1 MTGSAYAA
9 AGAQLPNTAAGSESA
24 DQAGTVHYDKSSTKG
39 YSAMPRSTKVE
50 IFTSFEDENEADRER
65 WARMSSEERLQ
76 ELAVLLERQWGK
88 GWTSKPMERT
98 AWWEKVSWG
107 T

>member
-1 MTGSAYAA
+1 MSSDAVAP
-9 AGAQLPNTAAGSESA
+9 LPGTAAGSGSA
-24 DQAGTVHYDKSSTKG
+24 GRTGTVHYDMSSTEG
-39 YSAMPRSTKVE
+39 ISAMPRSTKVE

-65 WARMSSEERLQ
+65 WARMSSEERFQ

-88 GWTSKPMERT
+88 GWTSRPMERT